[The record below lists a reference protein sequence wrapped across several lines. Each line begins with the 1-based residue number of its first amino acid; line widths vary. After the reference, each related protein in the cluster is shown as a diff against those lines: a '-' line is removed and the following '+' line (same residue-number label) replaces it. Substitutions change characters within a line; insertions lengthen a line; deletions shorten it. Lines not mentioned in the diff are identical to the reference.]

1 MPAAGK
7 AGIRKQ
13 AHPVR
18 FVSAK
23 PGNFRRLVP
32 HNPAGEASEG

>member
-18 FVSAK
+18 SAFAE
-23 PGNFRRLVP
+23 PGKLRRLVS
-32 HNPAGEASEG
+32 HNPAGEASWG